1 LFSTD
6 STHVDD
12 LSDDEDEC
20 SSFGL
25 DGVAPPAVAILF
37 FLFTFSFL
45 LLLLVF
51 FNNKIKIAKSINYC
65 KNCNNQTKSFGF

>member
-20 SSFGL
+20 SSFGGL
-25 DGVAPPAVAILF
+25 DGVAPTVVAILY
-37 FLFTFSFL
+37 FLFTFIFFL
-45 LLLLVF
+45 WNLF
-51 FNNKIKIAKSINYC
+51 
-65 KNCNNQTKSFGF
+65 